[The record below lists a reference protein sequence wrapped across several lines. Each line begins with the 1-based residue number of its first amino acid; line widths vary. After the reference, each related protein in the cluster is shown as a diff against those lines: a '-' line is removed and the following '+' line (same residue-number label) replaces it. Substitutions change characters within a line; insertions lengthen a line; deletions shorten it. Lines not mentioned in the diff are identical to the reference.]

1 MKAAVENMAGMT
13 PARQVGYGI
22 GGFTLSMATVLLMA
36 ASLQLILNLVWAP
49 PQSLLVAFTTP
60 LVVLTTALAGS
71 WACLLKGLRNRAMIR
86 GVWCQIYA
94 VVGAAIVGLL
104 IVLFL

>member
-1 MKAAVENMAGMT
+1 MQTAELSKKKAAEFGEHPTNPQVMAGC
-13 PARQVGYGI
+13 
-22 GGFTLSMATVLLMA
+22 
-36 ASLQLILNLVWAP
+36 LQLFLNLVWSP
-49 PQSLLVAFTTP
+49 PQSLLVAFATP
-60 LVVLTTALAGS
+60 LIVSTTALAAA

-94 VVGAAIVGLL
+94 VVGAASVGLL